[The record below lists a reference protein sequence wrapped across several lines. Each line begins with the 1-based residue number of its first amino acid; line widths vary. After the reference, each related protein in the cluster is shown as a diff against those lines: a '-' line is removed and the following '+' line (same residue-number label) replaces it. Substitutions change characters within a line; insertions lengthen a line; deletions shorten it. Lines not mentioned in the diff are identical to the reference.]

1 MPSETATADETVFG
15 QASTYLCFGLPVDSC
30 RSNRRENSLE

>member
-1 MPSETATADETVFG
+1 MLSETATTGETVFG

-30 RSNRRENSLE
+30 RENSLE